1 MLLFSNGFYHFVCFF
16 FSSDKKGL
24 SVLEILDKLES
35 EGDISLASNSSAHRN
50 SSANSKGHNCVLTN
64 SSYIRTHR
72 EVSDDDD
79 ESLAELE
86 ESKVLEDVFFLK

>member
-1 MLLFSNGFYHFVCFF
+1 M
-16 FSSDKKGL
+16 
-24 SVLEILDKLES
+24 LEILDKLES
-35 EGDISLASNSSAHRN
+35 EGNISLASNSSAYRN
-50 SSANSKGHNCVLTN
+50 SSVNSKGHNCVLTN